1 MKIISLDELER
12 QTDIP
17 TWGNSK
23 AKFSQIKNPDNLNFT
38 CNKNLSLSQSL
49 SKEDKRRH
57 QEKSC
62 VNNYKTVCIPYIGYN
77 NNFCHNLI
85 DILPELLYLDGT
97 EKYDLILAPHSQVT
111 ENLINT
117 FNIKFQNIKFIKN
130 DFIFTSQTI
139 DLYQYNI
146 DQRRINK
153 SLKLREVLLKQIN
166 ITANPDKLIY
176 CTRNTGGG
184 AKHGR
189 KMNAHNE
196 DTIIKL
202 SKHYAQSNDL
212 DFIVFDGR
220 HKDGSIMSIL
230 EQAQLFNQAKMII
243 GPHGGALANIL
254 YVGSD
259 NNCKVCEF
267 VNGKHTTVQKCR
279 PFGKNYNRL
288 LGYAPETYLD
298 YYLIPFEIGSDK
310 EETFIN
316 IDNFKYFLNS
326 IKL

>member
-1 MKIISLDELER
+1 MEIISLDELER

-38 CNKNLSLSQSL
+38 CNKNLSLSQNL
-49 SKEDKRRH
+49 HKEKFY
-57 QEKSC
+57 
-62 VNNYKTVCIPYIGYN
+62 VNSYHTACITYMSFVD
-77 NNFCHNLI
+77 NFCHNLI
-85 DILPELLYLDGT
+85 DVLPELLYLDRAS
-97 EKYDLILAPHSQVT
+97 KYDLILAPHSQVT
-111 ENLINT
+111 DDFINT
-117 FNIKFQNIKFIKN
+117 FNIKFKNIKFIKN
-130 DFIFTSQTI
+130 NFNFTSRTI
-139 DLYQYNI
+139 DLYEYKI
-146 DQRRINK
+146 DQRRTNK
-153 SLKLREVLLKQIN
+153 SLNLRKILLKEIN
-166 ITANPDKLIY
+166 ITTTPDKLIY

-212 DFIVFDGR
+212 DFIVFDSR

-230 EQAQLFNQAKMII
+230 EQAQLFNQAKMVV

-259 NNCKVCEF
+259 KNCKVCEF

>member
-1 MKIISLDELER
+1 MEIISLDELER

-38 CNKNLSLSQSL
+38 CNKNLSLSQNSH
-49 SKEDKRRH
+49 KEKFYINSYR
-57 QEKSC
+57 
-62 VNNYKTVCIPYIGYN
+62 TACIVYISFFD
-77 NNFCHNLI
+77 NFCHNLI
-85 DILPELLYLDGT
+85 DVLPELLYLDRAS
-97 EKYDLILAPHSQVT
+97 KYDLILAPHSQVT
-111 ENLINT
+111 DDFINT
-117 FNIKFQNIKFIKN
+117 FNIKFKNIKFIKN
-130 DFIFTSQTI
+130 NFNFTSRTI
-139 DLYQYNI
+139 DLYEYKI
-146 DQRRINK
+146 DQRRTNK
-153 SLKLREVLLKQIN
+153 SLNLREILLKEIN
-166 ITANPDKLIY
+166 ITTTPDKLIY

-196 DTIIKL
+196 GTIIKL

-230 EQAQLFNQAKMII
+230 EQAQLFNQAKMIV

-267 VNGKHTTVQKCR
+267 VSGKYTTVQKCR
-279 PFGKNYNRL
+279 PSGKNYNRL

-298 YYLIPFEIGSDK
+298 YYLIPFEMGSDK